1 MDMDLVYNYEF
12 MSFVV
17 VPALML
23 PVGWAV
29 TKLLK
34 FYDN

>member
-1 MDMDLVYNYEF
+1 MFSVSDEF
-12 MSFVV
+12 MMFVV
-17 VPALML
+17 VPGLML